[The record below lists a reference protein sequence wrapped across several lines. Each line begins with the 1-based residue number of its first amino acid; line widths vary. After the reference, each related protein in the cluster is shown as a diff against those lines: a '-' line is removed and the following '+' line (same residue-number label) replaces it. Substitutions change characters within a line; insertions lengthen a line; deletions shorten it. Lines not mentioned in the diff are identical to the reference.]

1 MIALDI
7 FCGLLERRDL
17 SQDPLPDVH
26 SVVDLAK
33 DPSALNHVDCLGVLK
48 KDRAGFILWFSRA
61 PGSLARSTTGCS

>member
-17 SQDPLPDVH
+17 SQDPLPDVR

-33 DPSALNHVDCLGVLK
+33 DPSALNHVDYLGVLK
-48 KDRAGFILWFSRA
+48 KERAG
-61 PGSLARSTTGCS
+61 STRVFFKRWTLG

>member
-33 DPSALNHVDCLGVLK
+33 DPSVLNHVDYLGVLEK
-48 KDRAGFILWFSRA
+48 ERAG
-61 PGSLARSTTGCS
+61 STRVFFKRWTLG